1 VAGAAG
7 LAAYTALVDP
17 ALVLSGA
24 AGVAL
29 VLLAV
34 TLGRAGLVAPGLVA
48 LLLAYATSL
57 VARDSAALDPVAP
70 VVGGALLVV
79 AELAYWSVELR
90 GKEPED
96 RAVVVRRLATLA
108 ALTAG
113 AIGLGAAVL
122 AATALPAG
130 GGLVWNVVGV
140 AAAVAAL
147 ALIARLASG
156 GATPPRTRRP
166 GTRPAKAP

>member
-7 LAAYTALVDP
+7 LAAYAALVEP
-17 ALVLSGA
+17 ALGLLGL
-24 AGVAL
+24 AGLVL

-34 TLGRAGLVAPGLVA
+34 ALGRAGLVAPGLVVV
-48 LLLAYATSL
+48 LAGYATS
-57 VARDSAALDPVAP
+57 VVVRDSAALEPAAP
-70 VVGGALLVV
+70 LVGGGLLVV

-90 GKEPED
+90 GKEPEE
-96 RAVVVRRLATLA
+96 RLVVFRRLATLV

-113 AIGLGAAVL
+113 AVVLGAGVL
-122 AATALPAG
+122 AAAAALPLG

-147 ALIARLASG
+147 AVIARLASVERSG
-156 GATPPRTRRP
+156 GFTP
-166 GTRPAKAP
+166 

>member
-1 VAGAAG
+1 MAGAAG

-17 ALVLSGA
+17 ALVLLGA

-34 TLGRAGLVAPGLVA
+34 ALARAGLVAPGLVA
-48 LLLAYATSL
+48 LLAGYATSL
-57 VARDSAALDPVAP
+57 VARDSAALDAAAP
-70 VVGGALLVV
+70 LVGGALLVV

-96 RAVVVRRLATLA
+96 RAVVVRRVATLA

-122 AATALPAG
+122 AATAFPLG

-147 ALIARLASG
+147 ALIAGLAG
-156 GATPPRTRRP
+156 GGPTPPHTRRP
-166 GTRPAKAP
+166 GTRSAKAP

>member
-7 LAAYTALVDP
+7 LAAHAALSEP
-17 ALVLSGA
+17 ALGLLGA
-24 AGVAL
+24 AGGAL

-34 TLGRAGLVAPGLVA
+34 ALGRAGLVAPGLVVM
-48 LLLAYATSL
+48 LAGYAASV
-57 VARDSAALDPVAP
+57 VARDSAALDPAAP
-70 VVGGALLVV
+70 LVGGALLVV
-79 AELAYWSVELR
+79 AELAYWSVELK

-96 RAVVVRRLATLA
+96 RAVVVRRVATLA
-108 ALTAG
+108 LVTAG

-122 AATALPAG
+122 AATALPLG
-130 GGLVWNVVGV
+130 GGLVWNVAGV

-156 GATPPRTRRP
+156 GPTPPRTRRP

>member
-1 VAGAAG
+1 MAGAAG

-17 ALVLSGA
+17 ALVVLGA

-34 TLGRAGLVAPGLVA
+34 ALARAGLVAPGLGA
-48 LLLAYATSL
+48 LLAGYATSL
-57 VARDSAALDPVAP
+57 VARDSAALDAP
-70 VVGGALLVV
+70 APLVGGALLVV

-96 RAVVVRRLATLA
+96 RAVVVRRVATLA

-122 AATALPAG
+122 AATAFPLG

-147 ALIARLASG
+147 ALIAGLAG
-156 GATPPRTRRP
+156 GGPTPPHTRPP
-166 GTRPAKAP
+166 GTRSAKAP

>member
-1 VAGAAG
+1 MAGAAG
-7 LAAYTALVDP
+7 FAAYAALIEPVAGLLGVTGL
-17 ALVLSGA
+17 ALFL
-24 AGVAL
+24 VA
-29 VLLAV
+29 VA
-34 TLGRAGLVAPGLVA
+34 LGRAGLVAPGLVA
-48 LLLAYATSL
+48 LLAGYATAV
-57 VARDSAALDPVAP
+57 VARDSAALDPAAP

-96 RAVVVRRLATLA
+96 RVVVVRRLAMLV

-113 AIGLGAAVL
+113 AIGLGTAVL
-122 AATALPAG
+122 AATALPLG

-147 ALIARLASG
+147 ALIARVAG
-156 GATPPRTRRP
+156 GGPTPPRTPRRD
-166 GTRPAKAP
+166 TQPARAR

>member
-1 VAGAAG
+1 MAGAAG
-7 LAAYTALVDP
+7 LAVYAALVEP
-17 ALVLSGA
+17 PLGLLGG
-24 AGVAL
+24 AGVVL

-34 TLGRAGLVAPGLVA
+34 ALGRAGLVAPGLAV
-48 LLLAYATSL
+48 LLAGYAASV
-57 VARDSAALDPVAP
+57 VAQDSAALDPAAP
-70 VVGGALLVV
+70 LVGGTLLVV

-96 RAVVVRRLATLA
+96 RAVVVRRVATLA

-113 AIGLGAAVL
+113 AMGLGAAVL
-122 AATALPAG
+122 AATALPLG

-147 ALIARLASG
+147 ALIARLASAERR
-156 GATPPRTRRP
+156 GAGVERT
-166 GTRPAKAP
+166 

>member
-1 VAGAAG
+1 MAGAAG
-7 LAAYTALVDP
+7 LALHAALVEP
-17 ALVLSGA
+17 PLGLLGA
-24 AGVAL
+24 AGVVF
-29 VLLAV
+29 VLLGVA
-34 TLGRAGLVAPGLVA
+34 LGRAGLVAPGLV
-48 LLLAYATSL
+48 LVLAGYAASV
-57 VARDSAALDPVAP
+57 VARDSAALDPAAP
-70 VVGGALLVV
+70 LVGGTLLVV

-96 RAVVVRRLATLA
+96 RVVVVRRLATLA
-108 ALTAG
+108 ALVAG

-122 AATALPAG
+122 AGTALPLG

-147 ALIARLASG
+147 ALIARLAG
-156 GATPPRTRRP
+156 GGPTPPRTQRP